1 MRLPSLV
8 RLGVSIALV
17 FLGAATTTQAF
28 DLQGHR
34 GARGIA
40 PENTLGGFE
49 QALAIGVDTL
59 ELDLV
64 MTADDVLVVH
74 HDLMLNP
81 DIARRLDGSY
91 VLEEK
96 PIRAMTLADLKTYDV
111 GRMRAGT
118 DYARRFADQIV
129 RDGARV
135 PTLEEVFARV
145 AALEAGHV
153 RFNIE
158 TKISPSRPD
167 LSPSPEGFAAAI
179 ADLVRAH
186 GLVERVS
193 VQSFD
198 WRTLDA
204 LAEIAPEIARVCLT
218 AQGRF
223 DTLQAG
229 RPGASP
235 WLGGRDVDE
244 VEGGAPALAA
254 HAGCVA
260 WSPHYADLDEAAMAT
275 AREAGLKV
283 IPWTVN
289 ESADMRRLIG
299 MGVDGIITDYPNRL
313 RALLVESGV
322 ETAPQVRIPAR

>member
-1 MRLPSLV
+1 MTGRLAIL
-8 RLGVSIALV
+8 LAAAL
-17 FLGAATTTQAF
+17 AAFPAAAF

-40 PENTLGGFE
+40 PENTLAGFE

-74 HDLMLNP
+74 HDLTLNP
-81 DIARRLDGSY
+81 DLARRADGSY
-91 VLEEK
+91 LVEEK
-96 PIRAMTLADLKTYDV
+96 PIRSLTLADLKTYDV
-111 GRMRAGT
+111 GRARPGT
-118 DYARRFADQIV
+118 DYARRFAEQIV
-129 RDGARV
+129 RDGARI
-135 PTLEEVFARV
+135 PTLDEVFARV

-153 RFNIE
+153 RFNVE
-158 TKISPSRPD
+158 TKLTPNRPD
-167 LSPSPEGFAAAI
+167 LSPSPEDFAAAI

-186 GLVERVS
+186 GLAGRVS

-204 LAEIAPEIARVCLT
+204 MAKIAPEIARACLT
-218 AQGRF
+218 TQGRF
-223 DTLQAG
+223 DTVQAG
-229 RPGASP
+229 RPGPSP

-244 VEGGAPALAA
+244 VEGGVPALVAQ
-254 HAGCVA
+254 AGCAV
-260 WSPHYADLDEAAMAT
+260 WSPNHADLDEAAVA
-275 AREAGLKV
+275 AAQGAGLSV

-289 ESADMRRLIG
+289 EIADMRRLIG

-313 RALLVESGV
+313 RALLVERGI
-322 ETAPQVRIPAR
+322 ETAPQVRIPTR